1 MSRLWKVVAV
11 TSLIVMSI
19 RCIIF
24 KVSKQHHFYRVQR
37 KADMITSSVKKCL
50 KFLQLVDCDQFSPCK
65 CRELQLYKA
74 DSERLCSSLRDTYR
88 LSAITNSLNAI
99 K

>member
-1 MSRLWKVVAV
+1 MSQLWKVVAV
-11 TSLIVMSI
+11 TSLIVMSS
-19 RCIIF
+19 CIIF
-24 KVSKQHHFYRVQR
+24 KVSKQHHFYWRQR
-37 KADMITSSVKKCL
+37 KADMFTSSVKKCL
-50 KFLQLVDCDQFSPCK
+50 KFLQLVDCDQFSSCE
-65 CRELQLYKA
+65 CRDLQLYKA

>member
-11 TSLIVMSI
+11 TSLIAMSS
-19 RCIIF
+19 CIIF
-24 KVSKQHHFYRVQR
+24 KVSKQHHFHWVQR
-37 KADMITSSVKKCL
+37 KADMFTSSVKKCL
-50 KFLQLVDCDQFSPCK
+50 KFLQLVDCDQFSSCK

-74 DSERLCSSLRDTYR
+74 DDERLCSSLIDTDK
-88 LSAITNSLNAI
+88 LSGIMYSLNAI

>member
-11 TSLIVMSI
+11 TSLIVMS

-50 KFLQLVDCDQFSPCK
+50 KFLQLVDCDQFSSCK